1 MHILKIKGGWKMKP
15 KQKFF
20 AIMEELRELVN
31 REASYGDIMIRIIYQ
46 YYHMTRQQGVAAV
59 DKNQGSRYVKNICT
73 SKD

>member
-1 MHILKIKGGWKMKP
+1 
-15 KQKFF
+15 
-20 AIMEELRELVN
+20 MEELRELVN